1 MASRPGPYPLNV
13 RLGVRLCRW
22 DLHGH
27 PGEPPPNTGPA
38 TARRQGLKARERK
51 APPVRHTRPA
61 AQSKSRRSLPVP
73 VLPRTPPTG
82 SLPRLA
88 TPGPDPAAAPQT
100 AHRPLS
106 LRRTFSNR
114 SRAAAPPRPRALARR
129 AAATSVCAYKIRCR
143 IRRPETRP
151 APATT
156 VRLDAFQEARW
167 LMHPDTTAP
176 GSRRGI
182 FSLCICNR
190 KESVP
195 KAPSRLALRTCGP
208 PPSKAQNSI
217 C

>member
-1 MASRPGPYPLNV
+1 MESLRICRVKPEAMASRPGPYPLNV

-100 AHRPLS
+100 PHRPLS

-129 AAATSVCAYKIRCR
+129 AAATSVCVL
-143 IRRPETRP
+143 T
-151 APATT
+151 
-156 VRLDAFQEARW
+156 
-167 LMHPDTTAP
+167 
-176 GSRRGI
+176 S
-182 FSLCICNR
+182 
-190 KESVP
+190 
-195 KAPSRLALRTCGP
+195 APSYWLRITASSRTMCGP
-208 PPSKAQNSI
+208 N
-217 C
+217 